1 MAITQTLDKFT
12 FVRMFD
18 EWNRS
23 ENFSYEAR
31 ELLFDY
37 YDEFDNFE
45 MDVIG
50 ICCDWAELHWA
61 DIAREYNIDL
71 DDCEDDE
78 EKIEAI
84 RDYLQDNT
92 TVLELSDGETFVFS
106 SF

>member
-1 MAITQTLDKFT
+1 MAIIQTLSKYG
-12 FVRMFD
+12 FVRAFD
-18 EWNRS
+18 EYNRS

-50 ICCDWAELHWA
+50 ICCDWDELHWT
-61 DIAREYNIDL
+61 DIAREYNIDI
-71 DDCEDDE
+71 DDCGDDE

>member
-1 MAITQTLDKFT
+1 MAITQTLDKST

-37 YDEFDNFE
+37 YEEFDNFE

-50 ICCDWAELHWA
+50 ICCDWTEFHWT
-61 DIAREYNIDL
+61 DIAREYNISL